1 MIESV
6 GVCSGD
12 GLEKIISFLRRVLRR
27 VGQPVQMEKA
37 ARWVSLGLLLI
48 LMYGLAQLTWF
59 LVPAPDKVPYVALPV
74 AHSFSGNM
82 TQTSGVDIAALN
94 LFGKPGALEQAPRA
108 QPVKIV
114 DTNLKLTLRGILA
127 SGDATVARA
136 IIADDSAR
144 KEDLYKIGSKV
155 PGGAVLEEVNAEHIV
170 LSRNGRLEILRLPN
184 ERLSAGLGMSK
195 QSNSSRHTRQNSLA
209 TTNSQSGFDANA
221 SLREVRDSLMRD
233 PQSLAL
239 LMAAEP
245 QVGADGKVTGF
256 KLGQGQDARMLR
268 RFGLRRGDVITM
280 VNGVQLNGLNKLP
293 ELMKVLPTAQKL
305 TIEYQRRGKVR
316 SVVLN
321 MDQ

>member
-1 MIESV
+1 M
-6 GVCSGD
+6 
-12 GLEKIISFLRRVLRR
+12 EKIILFLRR

-48 LMYGLAQLTWF
+48 LMYSLAQLTWL
-59 LVPAPDKVPYVALPV
+59 LVPTPDNVPYVALPV
-74 AHSFSGNM
+74 AHSSSGNT

-94 LFGKPGALEQAPRA
+94 LFGKPGAIEQAPRA
-108 QPVKIV
+108 QPVKIA
-114 DTNLKLTLRGILA
+114 DTDLKLTLRGILA
-127 SGDATVARA
+127 SGDVTVARA
-136 IIADDSAR
+136 IIADDRAR

-155 PGGAVLEEVNAEHIV
+155 PGGAILEEVNAEHIV
-170 LSRNGRLEILRLPN
+170 LSRSGRLEILRLPN
-184 ERLSAGLGMSK
+184 ERLSAGLGMARQTNPS
-195 QSNSSRHTRQNSLA
+195 RQNSLA

-256 KLGQGQDARMLR
+256 KLGQGQDARILR
-268 RFGLRRGDVITM
+268 RFGLRRGDVVTM

-293 ELMKVLPTAQKL
+293 ELMKVLPSAQKL
-305 TIEYQRRGKVR
+305 TIEYQRRGKMR

>member
-1 MIESV
+1 
-6 GVCSGD
+6 
-12 GLEKIISFLRRVLRR
+12 
-27 VGQPVQMEKA
+27 MEKA

-48 LMYGLAQLTWF
+48 LMYSLAQLTWL

-74 AHSFSGNM
+74 THSLSGNM

-94 LFGKPGALEQAPRA
+94 LFGKPGAIERTPRA
-108 QPVKIV
+108 QPVIV

-136 IIADDSAR
+136 IIADDRAR

-170 LSRNGRLEILRLPN
+170 LSRSGRLEILRLPN
-184 ERLSAGLGMSK
+184 ERLSAGLGMARP
-195 QSNSSRHTRQNSLA
+195 SNPSRQNS
-209 TTNSQSGFDANA
+209 QREFDASA
-221 SLREVRDSLMRD
+221 SLREVRDSLMKD

-245 QVGADGKVTGF
+245 QIGADGKVTGF

-268 RFGLRRGDVITM
+268 RFGLRRGDVVTM
-280 VNGVQLNGLNKLP
+280 VNGVRLNGLNKLP
-293 ELMKVLPTAQKL
+293 ELMKVLPTAQEL
-305 TIEYQRRGKVR
+305 TIEYKRRGKVR

-321 MDQ
+321 MDK